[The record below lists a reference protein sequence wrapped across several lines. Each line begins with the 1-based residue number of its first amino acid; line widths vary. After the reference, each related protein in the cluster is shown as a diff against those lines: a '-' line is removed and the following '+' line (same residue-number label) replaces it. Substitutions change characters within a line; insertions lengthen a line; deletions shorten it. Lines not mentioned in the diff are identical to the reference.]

1 MQYGLFGDKNRYTV
15 GDPMNQTE
23 GIDAT
28 SKFQDS
34 LPVLSDMLLQKLV
47 DWQIEYQLFDHVPF
61 KTVVESKKVQS
72 LFRSSAQSG
81 GHIKN
86 LYLRDHKKRNIL
98 LVAEQVRQIDL
109 KLLSGQLET
118 GRLSFGS
125 EDRLLTH
132 LGVRP
137 GVVTPLPMI
146 TGVKILSAY

>member
-1 MQYGLFGDKNRYTV
+1 MA
-15 GDPMNQTE
+15 E
-23 GIDAT
+23 
-28 SKFQDS
+28 
-34 LPVLSDMLLQKLV
+34 
-47 DWQIEYQLFDHVPF
+47 WQIEYQGFDYIPLGQLR
-61 KTVVESKKVQS
+61 SQKKFNF
-72 LFRSSAQSG
+72 FRSSAQSG

-125 EDRLLTH
+125 ADRLLTH